1 MNRIKTTAPVANH
14 GRLRTSSQEIVMSQF
29 ATASSD
35 LHPSMDAE
43 HRVQLALIQALCDAV
58 EVRAEG
64 DAIGRILDQ
73 LVDYSKAHFL
83 SEELL
88 MRLDS
93 YDGFDEHVE
102 DHAEMLDS
110 LAAMVDTY
118 RIGRTELIPGQARKV
133 LAFLVRHIETRDARY
148 ASAPRL

>member
-1 MNRIKTTAPVANH
+1 
-14 GRLRTSSQEIVMSQF
+14 MSQVVDP
-29 ATASSD
+29 SSGR
-35 LHPSMDAE
+35 HPAMHAE
-43 HRVQLALIQALCDAV
+43 HHVQLALIEALCDAV
-58 EVRAEG
+58 EANSETG
-64 DAIGRILDQ
+64 EIARILDQ

-102 DHAEMLDS
+102 DHADLLDT

-118 RIGRTELIPGQARKV
+118 RIGRTELIPGQARKM
-133 LAFLVRHIETRDARY
+133 LAFLIRHIETRDARY